1 MDTQSHN
8 NNNSEAKESSVA
20 GISRSGEKTIS
31 SDDADSDINREMNVA
46 VLTPEETNIVVMYSL
61 C

>member
-1 MDTQSHN
+1 MDTQSHK
-8 NNNSEAKESSVA
+8 NNNSEAQESSVA